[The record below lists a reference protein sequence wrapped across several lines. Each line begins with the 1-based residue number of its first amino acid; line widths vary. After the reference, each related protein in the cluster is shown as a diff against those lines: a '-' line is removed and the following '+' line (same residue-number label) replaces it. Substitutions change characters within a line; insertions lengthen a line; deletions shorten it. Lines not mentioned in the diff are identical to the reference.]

1 MDQILP
7 FFIAE
12 VGASFPGIAGI
23 FVAGIFSAALR
34 FVITA
39 IAYTILTTAPY
50 CSCSTLST
58 VLNSVS
64 CVFLNDIVNPL
75 LKEPLGE
82 KQASWV
88 LKGTVLVAGLLSM
101 GLVFVLSH
109 LGTIFQV
116 KSFVISSK
124 FMFNFLHTS

>member
-12 VGASFPGIAGI
+12 VGAAVPGIAGV

-34 FVITA
+34 LILLYLNGIT
-39 IAYTILTTAPY
+39 IVLSLYY
-50 CSCSTLST
+50 STLST
-58 VLNSVS
+58 VLNSMS

-88 LKGTVLVAGLLSM
+88 LKGTVFVAGLLSM
-101 GLVFVLSH
+101 GLVFVLNH

-116 KSFVISSK
+116 K
-124 FMFNFLHTS
+124 FLAT